1 VKIKKPLNANAIL
14 VVNDDQSEFI
24 LFGKGIGYGKKVGDN
39 VDSDNINQTFIPL
52 KNSEL
57 KEYLTI
63 LESIPAELLELSRQ
77 VILEAEDRL
86 GCSLNPSIY
95 FMLSD
100 HLNFAIERYKNDI
113 NVTNRVFWEI
123 KNFYPQEFK
132 IGLYALKLIKR
143 EFGLVLPEEEAANVA
158 FHIINAQSSA
168 EMKADGMNYAKLIAT
183 VNSIIRY
190 SISSELDNTSVHYQ
204 RFITHLKFFAE
215 RFFNDKMLD
224 DSNQLFEQIVQ
235 LYPRATEISFLI
247 KDQLELVYSKKISKE
262 EIAYLAIHINRMLS
276 SEEISKHS

>member
-1 VKIKKPLNANAIL
+1 
-14 VVNDDQSEFI
+14 
-24 LFGKGIGYGKKVGDN
+24 
-39 VDSDNINQTFIPL
+39 
-52 KNSEL
+52 
-57 KEYLTI
+57 
-63 LESIPAELLELSRQ
+63 
-77 VILEAEDRL
+77 EAEDRL

-168 EMKADGMNYAKLIAT
+168 
-183 VNSIIRY
+183 
-190 SISSELDNTSVHYQ
+190 
-204 RFITHLKFFAE
+204 
-215 RFFNDKMLD
+215 
-224 DSNQLFEQIVQ
+224 
-235 LYPRATEISFLI
+235 
-247 KDQLELVYSKKISKE
+247 
-262 EIAYLAIHINRMLS
+262 
-276 SEEISKHS
+276 

>member
-1 VKIKKPLNANAIL
+1 MKIKKPLNANAIL

-24 LFGKGIGYGKKVGDN
+24 LFGKGIGYGKKVGDKVDNDN
-39 VDSDNINQTFIPL
+39 VNQTFIPL

-77 VILEAEDRL
+77 VIQEAEERL
-86 GCSLNPSIY
+86 DCKLNPSIY

-100 HLNFAIERYKNDI
+100 HLNFAIERFKNDI

-143 EFGLVLPEEEAANVA
+143 ELGLILPEEEAANVA

-190 SISSELDNTSVHYQ
+190 SINSELDNTSVHYQ

-224 DSNQLFEQIVQ
+224 DSNHLFEQIVQ

-247 KDQLELVYSKKISKE
+247 KDQLELVYAKKISKE
-262 EIAYLAIHINRMLS
+262 EIAYLAIHINRMLN
-276 SEEISKHS
+276 SEEISKNS